1 MSGNMD
7 ERQRRTRARLFVA
20 VLDLA
25 AHSRAEDL
33 TVTEIAERAGVH
45 RSTVYEHAS
54 SPPGL
59 LRQALEYELDEVR
72 ARYLGDVTEET
83 LPHAIQH
90 VTRAVLVHVLD
101 HAAIYRRGLA
111 LGGAL
116 HDFLSAHFQESSR
129 LLIDRGMRVPLA
141 IESIPSAVMDAV
153 AIRYVADGT
162 VGAIAE
168 WLAAPGDPDEFLG
181 VLAQLTPRWWPLPK

>member
-1 MSGNMD
+1 MD
-7 ERQRRTRARLFVA
+7 ERQRRTRARLFAA
-20 VLDLA
+20 VLELA
-25 AHSRAEDL
+25 TDSRAEDL

-54 SPPGL
+54 SPAGL
-59 LRQALEYELDEVR
+59 LRQALESELDEVR
-72 ARYLGDVTEET
+72 AYYLVDVTSET
-83 LPHAIQH
+83 LPLAIRD
-90 VTRAVLVHVLD
+90 VTLAVLVHVID

-111 LGGAL
+111 LGGTL

-129 LLIDRGMRVPLA
+129 LLFSQGLTVPIVA
-141 IESIPSAVMDAV
+141 SGIQSTVVDAA

-168 WLAAPGDPDEFLG
+168 WLAAPGNPEEFLQ
-181 VLAQLTPRWWPLPK
+181 VLAQLVPRWWPLSQ